1 MLPNENGLGEVFSEV
16 FITWH
21 TSARRQEKS
30 SDDRCVQSGMH
41 MQATAVP
48 VPVWVLYA
56 QLVINL
62 EKYETQMENIGKME
76 REERNEPVVVRGNL
90 SGKKKESN
98 ITIL

>member
-1 MLPNENGLGEVFSEV
+1 
-16 FITWH
+16 
-21 TSARRQEKS
+21 
-30 SDDRCVQSGMH
+30 
-41 MQATAVP
+41 
-48 VPVWVLYA
+48 
-56 QLVINL
+56 L